1 MVEPWQSCFDCWIHC
16 LYPIRNICEL
26 LMSKWIVSIM
36 FLVVIAMFMK
46 GVEVL
51 GPSNTN
57 KDVLY
62 EGPKKSIEE
71 RWNEAYE
78 WIERKRN
85 EDQSK

>member
-1 MVEPWQSCFDCWIHC
+1 
-16 LYPIRNICEL
+16 
-26 LMSKWIVSIM
+26 MSKWIIGIM
-36 FLVVIAMFMK
+36 KLVVIAMFMK

-51 GPSNTN
+51 GPSNNN

-85 EDQSK
+85 EDQRK